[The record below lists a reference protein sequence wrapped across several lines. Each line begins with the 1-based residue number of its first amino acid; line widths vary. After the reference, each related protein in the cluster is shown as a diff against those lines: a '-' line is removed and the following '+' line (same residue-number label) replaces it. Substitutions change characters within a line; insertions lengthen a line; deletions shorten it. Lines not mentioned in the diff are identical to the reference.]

1 DLLLAEAGDGGKA
14 VLAFLGG
21 EPLSNRA
28 VVTATTE
35 RAAALAKRRGIALS
49 FSITT
54 NGTLLTQA
62 DADFFEAH
70 GFAVTVSLDGP
81 REAHDRLRPYRNGA
95 GSFDRIMR
103 NVRPLLASQRHMQ
116 V

>member
-1 DLLLAEAGDGGKA
+1 A
-14 VLAFLGG
+14 VLGFAGG
-21 EPLSNRA
+21 EP
-28 VVTATTE
+28 VVNGAGIAATTE
-35 RAAALAKRRGIALS
+35 HAAALAKRRGMTLS

-62 DADFFEAH
+62 DGDFFEAH